1 MTIREHKY
9 NASSAIGSN
18 LWAVAKIMLVYDFF
32 MSLADIVMDILG
44 LSNTVLLSAIPLSS
58 LLLKPAFIIGLSSV
72 ALTLQRGR
80 EPDCSQLKEG
90 FEHYGKSMLLYYS
103 CLIPSLLWGILFI
116 VPGVIKWYS
125 YSMAPF
131 IMAENPGFSAE
142 EAREWSAELTRE
154 YKLRIFLLDLSF
166 VGWGAAVLIL
176 WSLLKTWTLLY
187 LLVGLAVS
195 LVLSLWVIPY
205 VITSRADLYQYLKT
219 QKDDETLRNL
229 GKKDAEEADSIDD
242 AYWFPITPEMQK
254 KWHDRHQKIKNTIII
269 TGASVLLIAFA
280 VCGWTIYKIKVKDQV
295 PAIVPDAIAQKID
308 RNTSGELE
316 GYMWWTDDSKE
327 PKPVT
332 VKIDGRIEDGVYRGD
347 IEVVSAGKTLYLYDD
362 VYFSIGNS
370 SGNSHAV
377 SHQHESDESFLAFIY
392 LPIKGNEI
400 VIEPLDMI
408 AKDKVWKNGMW
419 VTPYENIGEP
429 ILIYAPAS
437 SAQEA
442 HEKYMNTF
450 VD

>member
-32 MSLADIVMDILG
+32 MSLADIVMDLLG

-80 EPDCSQLKEG
+80 EPDCSQLKKG

-176 WSLLKTWTLLY
+176 WPLFKTGTLLY

-254 KWHDRHQKIKNTIII
+254 KWHDRHQ
-269 TGASVLLIAFA
+269 
-280 VCGWTIYKIKVKDQV
+280 
-295 PAIVPDAIAQKID
+295 
-308 RNTSGELE
+308 
-316 GYMWWTDDSKE
+316 
-327 PKPVT
+327 
-332 VKIDGRIEDGVYRGD
+332 
-347 IEVVSAGKTLYLYDD
+347 
-362 VYFSIGNS
+362 
-370 SGNSHAV
+370 
-377 SHQHESDESFLAFIY
+377 
-392 LPIKGNEI
+392 
-400 VIEPLDMI
+400 
-408 AKDKVWKNGMW
+408 
-419 VTPYENIGEP
+419 
-429 ILIYAPAS
+429 
-437 SAQEA
+437 
-442 HEKYMNTF
+442 
-450 VD
+450 